1 MAIPVNIEDLLHK
14 CKIESTRI
22 EFKTGCN
29 PNKIYRTICVFAN
42 DFDNI
47 GRGYITVGVQ
57 EEKNTGIAQRPVT
70 DVPIEE
76 FDKIQRDMIG
86 FNHKIEPLNDAI
98 NNNARLVLLAISR
111 TPFIKRNFGENSQAT
126 LIRAFRFGRISRI
139 VKNWR
144 VCVD

>member
-57 EEKNTGIAQRPVT
+57 EEKNTGIAQRP
-70 DVPIEE
+70 
-76 FDKIQRDMIG
+76 IQHVDIID
-86 FNHKIEPLNDAI
+86 NQK
-98 NNNARLVLLAISR
+98 
-111 TPFIKRNFGENSQAT
+111 
-126 LIRAFRFGRISRI
+126 LIF
-139 VKNWR
+139 
-144 VCVD
+144 

>member
-98 NNNARLVLLAISR
+98 NNNARLVLLGKIINILDTWR
-111 TPFIKRNFGENSQAT
+111 FLNKTRKGLLYGEWNDN
-126 LIRAFRFGRISRI
+126 GRL
-139 VKNWR
+139 
-144 VCVD
+144 